1 MSLRLLLA
9 VATLCVA
16 ASITHLVSVEVIEG
30 FVSPVR
36 MWTNVAV
43 MPIEA
48 VINVA
53 VEVGGTLEPRARSD
67 EHASAEPLGSV
78 WRSYMERTHNGH
90 TGKPVLVRN

>member
-1 MSLRLLLA
+1 MLA

-36 MWTNVAV
+36 LWTNVAV

-48 VINVA
+48 AINVA
-53 VEVGGTLEPRARSD
+53 VEVGGPWNQGPDPMNTP
-67 EHASAEPLGSV
+67 PLNHSGQYGAQLYGANS
-78 WRSYMERTHNGH
+78 
-90 TGKPVLVRN
+90 